1 MRKLGGVGWGNFSPR
16 AARRLSE
23 EITAR
28 PSNKQTDVRPKSGLE
43 PRSTRRREPGS
54 MMRYW
59 NDDGRDN
66 FFLFC
71 WRREREEEGKKRRIG
86 RLMGEGKR
94 QSIHALG
101 SGVEKAAG
109 GGCGLRKLRMWVPA
123 SPPAGWVG
131 RTVRAWWGH
140 PCGKYRKYHP
150 CRAVS
155 AQSLGARD

>member
-66 FFLFC
+66 FFFVLLAAGEGG
-71 WRREREEEGKKRRIG
+71 RGKKKENWAADGG
-86 RLMGEGKR
+86 RKEAIYPRLGIWSGKGGR
-94 QSIHALG
+94 G
-101 SGVEKAAG
+101 GDAA
-109 GGCGLRKLRMWVPA
+109 
-123 SPPAGWVG
+123 
-131 RTVRAWWGH
+131 
-140 PCGKYRKYHP
+140 
-150 CRAVS
+150 
-155 AQSLGARD
+155 

>member
-109 GGCGLRKLRMWVPA
+109 GGMRPEEATHVGPSKPTCRMGGTHGPCMVGTPLRQVQKV
-123 SPPAGWVG
+123 SPLQG
-131 RTVRAWWGH
+131 
-140 PCGKYRKYHP
+140 C
-150 CRAVS
+150 
-155 AQSLGARD
+155 